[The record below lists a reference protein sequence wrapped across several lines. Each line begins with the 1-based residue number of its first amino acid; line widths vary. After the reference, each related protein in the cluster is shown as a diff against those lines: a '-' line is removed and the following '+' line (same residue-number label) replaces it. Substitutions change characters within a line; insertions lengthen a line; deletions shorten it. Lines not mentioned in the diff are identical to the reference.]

1 MNTREHLLYVLNAE
15 RDRLCLLSKHFIC
28 CLKTLQSKNKSYVL
42 YGYKCQGRSTWNTD
56 WRISGSPYTWPW
68 SVNLL
73 NPPYFSLLLLL
84 CARPFLPFSL
94 LPLHP
99 SISLP
104 VSTLTSGSVK
114 QAQKLLLHSNPG
126 ATHTHTHTTYTSHFP
141 VHMHSKDLIKE
152 QSTRPA
158 NLIPLLMTLT
168 VISNLAVFMNLLPA
182 WSIFPHA
189 STRDFHEFPY
199 SVVI

>member
-1 MNTREHLLYVLNAE
+1 MNTREHLLDVLNAE
-15 RDRLCLLSKHFIC
+15 RDRLCLLSKHLTC

-42 YGYKCQGRSTWNTD
+42 YWYKCQGRSTQNTD

-84 CARPFLPFSL
+84 CAPSYLSLYFL
-94 LPLHP
+94 

-104 VSTLTSGSVK
+104 TLTSGSVK

-126 ATHTHTHTTYTSHFP
+126 ATLSYTHTHTHTHTHLSFPRSHAFQGS
-141 VHMHSKDLIKE
+141 HQRTEH
-152 QSTRPA
+152 QTA

-168 VISNLAVFMNLLPA
+168 GISNLRSCIN
-182 WSIFPHA
+182 
-189 STRDFHEFPY
+189 
-199 SVVI
+199 